1 MVNFVERKTLVIM
14 DEPEEHLH
22 PPLVS
27 AFIRALSELM
37 SYRNGVAIIATH
49 SPVIV
54 QEVLED
60 AYGKLGDTGSIENLN
75 IQKLKLLEKIWGK

>member
-1 MVNFVERKTLVIM
+1 MSSGHKIILLTVVNLVNFVEEKTLVIM

-54 QEVLED
+54 QEVPRRCVWKIR
-60 AYGKLGDTGSIENLN
+60 GK
-75 IQKLKLLEKIWGK
+75 